1 MKVLLKRDHYGVKDG
16 KTVELK
22 KGEHDLDQKQ
32 AEALVKRG
40 IADEVAAKTS
50 AKK

>member
-32 AEALVKRG
+32 GEALVKRG
-40 IADEVAAKTS
+40 VADEVATKTT

>member
-1 MKVLLKRDHYGVKDG
+1 MKVLLKRDHYGVKDA

-40 IADEVAAKTS
+40 VADKVESK

>member
-22 KGEHDLDQKQ
+22 KGEHDLDQNQ

-40 IADEVAAKTS
+40 IADKVESK